1 MKEQQAEYLL
11 KLTRTYSAS
20 HLGSSS
26 KSNRM
31 LTRHNT
37 VQIDRPVTFDWQDDL
52 DSYSIMNSSK
62 RTRILAKKIKKHD
75 SQKIEELQTGY
86 EALKIH
92 LKAAFDDIERL
103 KHENN
108 QLRVEKGINTIE
120 EQTEESKPFNNTDED
135 RSETELE
142 ATL

>member
-1 MKEQQAEYLL
+1 MREQQAEYLS

-20 HLGSSS
+20 HLASST

-37 VQIDRPVTFDWQDDL
+37 VQMDRLVTFDWQDDL
-52 DSYSIMNSSK
+52 DLYSIPNSVK
-62 RTRILAKKIKKHD
+62 RTRIIAKKITKHD

-86 EALKIH
+86 EALKLH

-103 KHENN
+103 KYENN
-108 QLRVEKGINTIE
+108 QLRVEKGINTVE
-120 EQTEESKPFNNTDED
+120 EQPDED
-135 RSETELE
+135 RPETELE

>member
-20 HLGSSS
+20 HLSSS
-26 KSNRM
+26 TKSNRL

-52 DSYSIMNSSK
+52 DSYSIMNSAQ

-103 KHENN
+103 KYENN
-108 QLRVEKGINTIE
+108 QLRVEKRINTIE
-120 EQTEESKPFNNTDED
+120 EQTEESKPLD